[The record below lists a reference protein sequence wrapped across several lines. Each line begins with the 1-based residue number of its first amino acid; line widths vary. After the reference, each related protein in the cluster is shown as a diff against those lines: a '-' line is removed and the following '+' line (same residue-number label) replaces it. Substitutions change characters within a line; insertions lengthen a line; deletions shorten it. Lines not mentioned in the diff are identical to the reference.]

1 MRLDRNLCHLRIWAF
16 IAVLALWPH
25 AAPADPITPERM
37 TAALSKL
44 QALAQGIVADGAVP
58 GLAIAVV
65 HGDEVIFLK
74 GFGHRE
80 AGKPEA
86 VDADTVFQ
94 IASLSKPVSAT
105 VVAALVSD
113 GIVSWDSRIAD
124 LDPAF
129 RLADPYPTSEL
140 TVRDLFARRSGI
152 PGTAGDGLEDIGYA
166 APRSCT
172 ACASCRHRRAF
183 AQATPTAISD

>member
-1 MRLDRNLCHLRIWAF
+1 MRLDQSVCHWGIWAF
-16 IAVLALWPH
+16 VAFMALWPSVTS
-25 AAPADPITPERM
+25 ADPISPERM

-44 QALAQGIVADGAVP
+44 EALAEGVVAGGAVP
-58 GLAIAVV
+58 GLAVAVV
-65 HGDEVIFLK
+65 HGDEVVFLK

-80 AGKPEA
+80 AGKPET

-129 RLADPYPTSEL
+129 RLADPYPT
-140 TVRDLFARRSGI
+140 
-152 PGTAGDGLEDIGYA
+152 
-166 APRSCT
+166 
-172 ACASCRHRRAF
+172 
-183 AQATPTAISD
+183 